1 MCYACVLRWLLDVS
15 RFDYTADHLKSIIIM
30 GNIYKRGRGRERER
44 EGEGREMGKGKELF

>member
-30 GNIYKRGRGRERER
+30 GNIYKRGRGREREG